1 MTTILAVSIGL
12 IPLTAWLCHVYASA
26 MRQRAIGQ
34 QIREAGPTHH
44 LGKAGTPT
52 MGGVLVLVLWIAAA
66 LALTRI
72 SPLTPVAGLVLL
84 AGVLFGGIGI
94 LDDVLSLRRKHSTGL
109 TGWTKIL
116 LSTGVSAIL
125 FFLFRDVLLTPVLV
139 PFTAIS
145 LTLPPA
151 AGFLLTWFV
160 FLATTNGANLADGL
174 DGLATGLVLII
185 LIGFAVIAP
194 TLGQLSLI
202 LPLAGV
208 LLGFLWI
215 NAHPAGLFLGD
226 AGSFALGGIVAA
238 LALSQGLTF
247 VLPILAG
254 VLVLEAGSVIVQVT
268 SVRLTGVRF
277 FRMSPLHHHFEGG
290 SRNNVQHRLPAPNW
304 AEQQIAM
311 RFWIAQAVCTAIAI
325 LASQGLAGS

>member
-12 IPLTAWLCHVYASA
+12 IPLTAWLCHLYASA
-26 MRQRAIGQ
+26 MRRRAIGQ
-34 QIREAGPTHH
+34 QIREAGPRHH

-52 MGGVLVLVLWIAAA
+52 MGGVLVIALWIAAVLGLSA
-66 LALTRI
+66 I
-72 SPLTPVAGLVLL
+72 SPLTPISGLVLL
-84 AGVLFGGIGI
+84 SGTLFGGIGV
-94 LDDVLSLRRKHSTGL
+94 LDDALSLRRKQSTGL
-109 TGWTKIL
+109 SGWAKIL
-116 LSTGVSAIL
+116 ISTAASAIL

-139 PFTAIS
+139 PFTSMSIA
-145 LTLPPA
+145 LPPV
-151 AGFLLTWFV
+151 AGFFLTWFV
-160 FLATTNGANLADGL
+160 FLATTNGTNLADGL

-194 TLGQLSLI
+194 ALGQLSLV

-238 LALSQGLTF
+238 LALAQGLTF

-254 VLVLEAGSVIVQVT
+254 VLVLEAGSVILQVT
-268 SVRLTGVRF
+268 GFRLTGVRL

-290 SRNNVQHRLPAPNW
+290 SRNDVPHRLPATDWP
-304 AEQQIAM
+304 EQKIAV
-311 RFWIAQAVCTAIAI
+311 RFWIAQAVFTAVAI
-325 LASQGLAGS
+325 LAAQGLT